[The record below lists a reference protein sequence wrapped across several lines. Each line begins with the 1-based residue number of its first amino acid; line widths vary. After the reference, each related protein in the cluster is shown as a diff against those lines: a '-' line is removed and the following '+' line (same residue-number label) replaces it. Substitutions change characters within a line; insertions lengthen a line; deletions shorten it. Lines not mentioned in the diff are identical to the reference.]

1 MSEQAN
7 FRNSVIL
14 TLEGADHRLTPT
26 FQAIMDIEERL
37 GGIIGL
43 AVRAAEGDFGLRE
56 MTVII
61 WATME
66 PRRAFDEVGR
76 MIMAAG
82 LARVSPA
89 VRDLLALCLTGLA
102 PASSEGSAHEPH

>member
-1 MSEQAN
+1 M
-7 FRNSVIL
+7 FRNSIII
-14 TLEGADHRLTPT
+14 TLAGNEYRLKPT

-43 AVRAAEGDFGLRE
+43 AVKAADGEFGLKE

-66 PRRAFDEVGR
+66 NRINFEQVGKL
-76 MIMAAG
+76 ILSEGITKA
-82 LARVSPA
+82 SPI
-89 VRDLLALCLTGLA
+89 VRDLLTLCLVGLNTIKN
-102 PASSEGSAHEPH
+102 ETD

>member
-1 MSEQAN
+1 MSDPMREKP
-7 FRNSVIL
+7 FKNSVMIRL
-14 TLEGADHRLTPT
+14 SGAEYRLKPT

-43 AVRAAEGDFGLRE
+43 AVKAADGDFGFKE

-66 PRRAFDEVGR
+66 DRMNFEAVGTLLLNEGVPKISPVVR
-76 MIMAAG
+76 ELLTMCLVGLNAG
-82 LARVSPA
+82 
-89 VRDLLALCLTGLA
+89 DDG
-102 PASSEGSAHEPH
+102 